1 MIVND
6 GKYTVEQQLLKY
18 VTPSIIK
25 RARKLQLLL
34 IESQWRCGMFVSFKK
49 RKWLWN
55 IENIEETD

>member
-49 RKWLWN
+49 RKWLRN